1 MVFLLGSVASLVGSV
16 VNSLPIVKNDVSINA
31 HVEAKADVDVSLGV
45 KARAKSKATAQ
56 TAGKSTAA
64 AKSTNIEAKRRK
76 KAMKTIISD
85 KKVWR
90 GSPLPGERRSQPSSG
105 C

>member
-1 MVFLLGSVASLVGSV
+1 MFLLGSVVSLVGSV
-16 VNSLPIVKNDVSINA
+16 VNSLPMVRNDVSINA
-31 HVEAKADVDVSLGV
+31 HVEAKADVNVSLGV
-45 KARAKSKATAQ
+45 KARVQSRATAQ
-56 TAGKSTAA
+56 TAGKSTVA
-64 AKSTNIEAKRRK
+64 AKSTKIEAKRRK
-76 KAMKTIISD
+76 KAMKTIIGD